1 MIFGVKVKLFIL
13 LFVPPSFIG
22 SGVEEEGGEGS
33 VDGVCSLEDKLL
45 SDLTD

>member
-22 SGVEEEGGEGS
+22 SGVEEEGGS